1 MGLFSFLLGSRRP
14 EAINAAR
21 REVTNAEPTSPSIAG
36 TPTVRWRPDSY
47 PMEVVGE
54 LNYQDALVAI
64 CGVHTR
70 YGHEGEYSATLLR
83 EPSNAFDS
91 NAVAVLIQPRKVG
104 YLSREQAERVAVQMD
119 EAGLKT
125 VYCAARIRGGWR
137 TNQHDQGHY
146 GVRLAVPTW
155 GWIDL
160 GIGGEKPVK
169 PREPR
174 KASTIP
180 APAAKGPLSGERI
193 AIQGEPSDG
202 PLAAELAAAGARITS
217 GPGKTTTLFIVA
229 ASRPF
234 TFGHIRSATHSKAI
248 ELGISILSV
257 DEIRERIRAATD

>member
-1 MGLFSFLLGSRRP
+1 MGLFSFLFGGRRP

-21 REVTNAEPTSPSIAG
+21 REVTNAATSSPSVAG
-36 TPTVRWRPDSY
+36 PPTVKWRPDSY

-64 CGVHTR
+64 CGAHSR

-91 NAVAVLIQPRKVG
+91 NAVVVLIQHRKVG
-104 YLSREQAERVAVQMD
+104 YLSREQAERVAAQMD

-125 VYCAARIRGGWR
+125 VYCAARVRGGWR
-137 TNQHDQGHY
+137 TNQHDEGHY

-160 GIGGEKPVK
+160 GIGAEKPVK
-169 PREPR
+169 QREPR

-193 AIQGEPSDG
+193 AIQGEAPDG
-202 PLAAELAAAGARITS
+202 PLATELAAAGAKIMAR
-217 GPGKTTTLFIVA
+217 PGKTTTLFVVA

-234 TFGHIRSATHSKAI
+234 TFGHVRSSAHVAAVA
-248 ELGISILSV
+248 LGITILSQ
-257 DEIRERIRAATD
+257 DEIRARASSSL